1 MLGNGAVS
9 VGIGTP
15 TPFNDYA
22 LDVEAVPGGGINGG
36 VVSDATGG
44 NIYLGMTNG
53 VHKFRVDTNGVT
65 YADGGF
71 QSSGADFAESL
82 AVRGKRSRYEPGDVL
97 EIDAKS
103 DRRLTLSDHAY
114 GTLVAGIYST
124 KPGLLASPHHIDD
137 PAVQSSEV
145 PLAVVDIVPC
155 KVTAENG
162 AIARG
167 DMLVTSSRAGYAMK
181 GTDRS
186 RMLGAVAG
194 KALEPLN
201 KGTGVIQVLVT
212 LQ

>member
-1 MLGNGAVS
+1 VGYGASSNVPGATNASAFGWSAIVNENNALVLGNGAVS

-103 DRRLTLSDHAY
+103 DRRLMLSDHAY

-137 PAVQSSEV
+137 PPSSPV
-145 PLAVVDIVPC
+145 KCLWP
-155 KVTAENG
+155 
-162 AIARG
+162 
-167 DMLVTSSRAGYAMK
+167 
-181 GTDRS
+181 
-186 RMLGAVAG
+186 
-194 KALEPLN
+194 
-201 KGTGVIQVLVT
+201 
-212 LQ
+212 